1 MVLSQAG
8 ARILGNAFH
17 EQASRRQVSLVVA
30 GLHASLLVHG
40 LAGFSR
46 PI

>member
-1 MVLSQAG
+1 MVLSQVG
-8 ARILGNAFH
+8 ARILGTAFH
-17 EQASRRQVSLVVA
+17 EQASRRQVSLLVA
-30 GLHASLLVHG
+30 GLRASFLVHG